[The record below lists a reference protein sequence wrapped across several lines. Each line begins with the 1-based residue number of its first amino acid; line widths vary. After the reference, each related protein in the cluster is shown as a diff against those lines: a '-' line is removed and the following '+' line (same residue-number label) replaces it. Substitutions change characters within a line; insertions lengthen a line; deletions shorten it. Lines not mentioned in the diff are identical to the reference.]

1 MQVSQQ
7 HKAQD
12 FHDRHRSDEPLVLFN
27 IWDVASAR
35 AVAGS
40 SAAVATS
47 SAAVAAALG
56 YADGEQVPLDTLAA
70 LVARITEAVPLPV
83 TVDLE
88 AGYGDTPQEAAVA
101 ASRMIAAGAV
111 GINLED
117 GLHAGKREL
126 VPARQHAA
134 KIAAIRDAAQAAGVN
149 LFINARTDPFLL
161 RAGSPPEWADEAA
174 RRAAIYREAGADG
187 IFVPGLTDLVLIA
200 RLAGE
205 VAMPLN
211 VMITAPSVV
220 PSALGRAGVSRVSL
234 GPWPLLAFMR
244 SLAATAAGLARQDAF
259 GGPLSERA

>member
-1 MQVSQQ
+1 MQISQQ
-7 HKAQD
+7 HKARD
-12 FHDRHRSDEPLVLFN
+12 FHERHRGDEPLVLFN

-40 SAAVATS
+40 CAAVATS

-56 YADGEQVPLDTLAA
+56 YADGEQVPLDTLVA
-70 LVARITEAVPLPV
+70 LVALITEAVPLPV

-88 AGYGDTPQEAAVA
+88 ACYGDTPHEAAAA

-126 VPARQHAA
+126 VPATQHAA
-134 KIAAIRDAAQAAGVN
+134 KIAAIRDAARAAGVN

-161 RAGSPPEWADEAA
+161 RSGLPPECADEAA

-187 IFVPGLTDLVLIA
+187 IFVPGLTDLTLIA

-211 VMITAPSVV
+211 VMITTPTVAPA
-220 PSALGRAGVSRVSL
+220 ALARAGVARISL
-234 GPWPLLAFMR
+234 GPWPLMAFMR
-244 SLAATAAGLARQDAF
+244 SLTETAARLTRGGAF
-259 GGPLSERA
+259 GGPLEDSA